1 MAESMNMPKIENIS
15 TLENSSSNVSVTLHE
30 NYLKKDGSY
39 YARVSRNTASFK
51 NIISEIAEEN
61 KGLDPHLLQ
70 YSAILIQKKMLKMLE
85 QGKAVNLLDL
95 ATMYI
100 AMKCNAKGKSDVSE
114 KGQFVIKLSP
124 TKIAQD
130 AVSSLNVDKVVYVDS
145 APEITEIKDL
155 STNQSD
161 GTITKDKPIA
171 IYGSKLKL
179 GESESGIYFAPLDST
194 GNYDRDEGNWI
205 TVAPEKIFR
214 NLPGEL
220 NLFVPDS
227 LTEGDSYHIIVR
239 TNYLSKDR
247 SRKETIQTISNSVE
261 VA

>member
-1 MAESMNMPKIENIS
+1 MAEGMNMPKIENLS

-100 AMKCNAKGKSDVSE
+100 AMKCNAKKKSDVSE

-130 AVSSLNVDKVVYVDS
+130 AISSLSVDKVVYVDS
-145 APEITEIKDL
+145 TPEITEIKDL

-161 GTITKDKPIA
+161 GTVTKDKPIA

-179 GESESGIYFAPLDST
+179 GESESGIHFAPLDT
-194 GNYDRDEGNWI
+194 AGNYDRDESNWI

-220 NLFVPDS
+220 NFFVPDS
-227 LTEGDSYHIIVR
+227 LTEGDSYCIVVR
-239 TNYLSKDR
+239 TNYLSANR
-247 SRKETIQTISNSVE
+247 NRKETVQVVSKSVE

>member
-1 MAESMNMPKIENIS
+1 MAKIENIS
-15 TLENSSSNVSVTLHE
+15 TLENSSSSVSVTLHE

-85 QGKAVNLLDL
+85 RGKAVNLLDL

-100 AMKCNAKGKSDVSE
+100 AMKCNARGKSDVPE
-114 KGQFVIKLSP
+114 KGNFVIKLSP
-124 TKIAQD
+124 TKIVQD

-145 APEITEIKDL
+145 ALEITEIRNL
-155 STNQSD
+155 A
-161 GTITKDKPIA
+161 TKDMPVA

-179 GESESGIYFAPLDST
+179 GESESGIYFAPLD
-194 GNYDRDEGNWI
+194 GKGEYDRDENNWI
-205 TVAPEKIFR
+205 TVAAEKIFR

-220 NLFVPDS
+220 NFFVPDS
-227 LTEGDSYHIIVR
+227 LTEGDSYCIVIK

-247 SRKETIQTISNSVE
+247 SRKESLQVVSPPVQI
-261 VA
+261 A

>member
-1 MAESMNMPKIENIS
+1 MAQENIMAKIENLS
-15 TLENSSSNVSVTLHE
+15 TLENSSSNVSVTLCE
-30 NYLKKDGSY
+30 NHLKKDGSY

-100 AMKCNAKGKSDVSE
+100 SMKCNVKGKSDVSE
-114 KGQFVIKLSP
+114 KGQFVIKFSP

-130 AVSSLNVDKVVYVDS
+130 AVSSLSVDKVVYVDS

-161 GTITKDKPIA
+161 GNVTKDKPIA

-179 GESESGIYFAPLDST
+179 GESASGIYFAPLDT
-194 GNYDRDEGNWI
+194 AGNYDRDENNWI

-220 NLFVPDS
+220 NFFVPAS
-227 LTEGDSYHIIVR
+227 LTEGDSYCIIVR

-247 SRKETIQTISNSVE
+247 SRKETVQTVSESVE

>member
-1 MAESMNMPKIENIS
+1 MAKIENIS
-15 TLENSSSNVSVTLHE
+15 TLENSSSSVSVTLHE

-100 AMKCNAKGKSDVSE
+100 AMKCNAKGKSDVPE
-114 KGQFVIKLSP
+114 KGHFVIKLSP

-145 APEITEIKDL
+145 EHEITEVRNLATK
-155 STNQSD
+155 QSD
-161 GTITKDKPIA
+161 GTAAKDKPVA
-171 IYGSKLKL
+171 VYGSKLKL
-179 GESESGIYFAPLDST
+179 GETDSGIYFAPLD
-194 GNYDRDEGNWI
+194 GKGEYDPDENNW
-205 TVAPEKIFR
+205 VAVAEEKIFR

-220 NLFVPDS
+220 NFFVPDS
-227 LTEGDSYHIIVR
+227 LTEGDFYCIVVK
-239 TNYLSKDR
+239 TNYLSKGR
-247 SRKETIQTISNSVE
+247 NRKDAVQMVSSPVQIT
-261 VA
+261 